1 MNSLS
6 WEDMEE
12 MHNRHTE
19 HNEHKPHHQLT
30 IEEEILMKINEL
42 LTVNQSIK
50 GQLNKAEAEIVG
62 KLTHLQAAID
72 NLTQAAQNLDLP
84 DEVVAS
90 IGEVQAASQALD
102 DIVPDEVP
110 APVDPTEPT
119 EPTARRR

>member
-102 DIVPDEVP
+102 DIVPDEAP
-110 APVDPTEPT
+110 APVDPTEPAA
-119 EPTARRR
+119 TARRR